1 MENVNKEALQND
13 KFTDFYAWTQ
23 KTSQLLLD
31 GNYHQVDMQ
40 MVVEEIKAMGAS
52 ERRELIN
59 RLAVLIMHLLKWQY
73 QSGLRSRSWKLTI
86 VEQRQEIQELLEDSP
101 SLNAKLCEKFP
112 LAYNKAILKTEKETN
127 LPRKTFPQNCPYTL
141 EQVLDEQFYPT
152 DY

>member
-1 MENVNKEALQND
+1 MENINKEVLQSS

-40 MVVEEIKAMGAS
+40 MLVEEIKAMGAS

-86 VEQRQEIQELLEDSP
+86 IEQRREIQELLEDSP
-101 SLNAKLCEKFP
+101 SLNAKLCDKFP

-127 LPRKTFPQNCPYTL
+127 LPRKTFSQNCPYTL
-141 EQVLDEQFYPT
+141 KQVLDEQFYPT

>member
-1 MENVNKEALQND
+1 MKNINKEILQSSQ
-13 KFTDFYAWTQ
+13 FIDFYAWTQ
-23 KTSQLLLD
+23 KTSQLLSD

-86 VEQRQEIQELLEDSP
+86 VEQR
-101 SLNAKLCEKFP
+101 
-112 LAYNKAILKTEKETN
+112 
-127 LPRKTFPQNCPYTL
+127 
-141 EQVLDEQFYPT
+141 
-152 DY
+152 